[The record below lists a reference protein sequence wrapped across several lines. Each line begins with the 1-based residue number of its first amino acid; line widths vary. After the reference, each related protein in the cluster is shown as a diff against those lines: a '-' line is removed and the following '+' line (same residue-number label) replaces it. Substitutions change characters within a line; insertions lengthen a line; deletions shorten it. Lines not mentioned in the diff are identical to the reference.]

1 MVVMRDKRGFYNGK
15 DGFIFKWR
23 GLKFFLFLIFHPLT
37 GLDWIGLCVVWVA
50 LSPFVTVSLSL
61 FLCCDFVLCARYFFF
76 HLTFFILPFSNQP
89 LLPLSS
95 SLPFS
100 SPFTWTHPLPL
111 AIMSTIQHYSHNLT
125 IQWQDHPTPT
135 NPHFTFTPPVVA
147 HHAWTWLL
155 DLHLR
160 LHSLPTQYFL
170 LLKTL
175 KRVSI

>member
-1 MVVMRDKRGFYNGK
+1 MVVMRDKGGLYNDK
-15 DGFIFKWR
+15 RWVYSIFKWR
-23 GLKFFLFLIFHPLT
+23 GLKFFLFLISTHWLDWT
-37 GLDWIGLCVVWVA
+37 GLDFSLCEW
-50 LSPFVTVSLSL
+50 LSPFVTVSLCLSL
-61 FLCCDFVLCARYFFF
+61 CVVVVCCVPVIFF
-76 HLTFFILPFSNQP
+76 HLTFLSFHSQINHFTTFILSPFFP
-89 LLPLSS
+89 
-95 SLPFS
+95 
-100 SPFTWTHPLPL
+100 PFTWTHPLPL

-135 NPHFTFTPPVVA
+135 NPHFTFTPPVIA